1 MEEENRTLFSSIGQ
15 IMRTLEGKRLA
26 DVFRFVSFLPMERFG
41 QHAHHRLELNYVKK
55 GSCII
60 RLENES
66 VSFRENE
73 LMIIC
78 SDVPHSF
85 QAGSEGCTLMQLE
98 FLPEV
103 FGHFED
109 YLDVAAR

>member
-66 VSFRENE
+66 VSCLLYTSPSPR
-73 LMIIC
+73 
-78 SDVPHSF
+78 D
-85 QAGSEGCTLMQLE
+85 
-98 FLPEV
+98 
-103 FGHFED
+103 
-109 YLDVAAR
+109 

>member
-60 RLENES
+60 RLENPLTAVPPLEPRS
-66 VSFRENE
+66 YTVQAPSSPRHSAACCREM
-73 LMIIC
+73 L
-78 SDVPHSF
+78 
-85 QAGSEGCTLMQLE
+85 G
-98 FLPEV
+98 
-103 FGHFED
+103 
-109 YLDVAAR
+109 